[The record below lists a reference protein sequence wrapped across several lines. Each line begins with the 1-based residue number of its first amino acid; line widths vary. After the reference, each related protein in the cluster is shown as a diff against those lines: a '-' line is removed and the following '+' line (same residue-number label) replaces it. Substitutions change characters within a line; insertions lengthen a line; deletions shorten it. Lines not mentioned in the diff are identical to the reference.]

1 MVRSL
6 AIRNVM
12 DPSAQSDCGNSVPAY
27 LGTPAHR
34 FLLLRLGSVRS
45 FGKRVLMP
53 CRNRLESLLLSA
65 NRTVHWRRVMG
76 HRLRKIIGLDTFPSD
91 VEPRYACMA
100 IEGWGKHR
108 GRNRSQPLLLRFGRC
123 TSTYLVFRCHLAL
136 ALSTL
141 WFVYT
146 LELKLDDCHTA

>member
-1 MVRSL
+1 MMESVLRRLWMVRSL

-27 LGTPAHR
+27 RGTPAHR

-91 VEPRYACMA
+91 VEARYACMA
-100 IEGWGKHR
+100 C
-108 GRNRSQPLLLRFGRC
+108 LRMPSRASFIYTVVCLHFG
-123 TSTYLVFRCHLAL
+123 A
-136 ALSTL
+136 
-141 WFVYT
+141 
-146 LELKLDDCHTA
+146 